1 MRLAKLSGIYIAIT
15 TALIVSSPPA
25 AADDTLKREEII
37 VIGEKIERNLLD
49 TNTSVSVQTAE
60 QLERSNDLSI
70 QEVFKRM
77 ASVVATGVGVQSFDF
92 SIRGIGTDGVGG
104 AGQEGLASIIVDGT
118 TTTRVQNARG
128 ITSLFDIERV
138 EVLRGPQS
146 TNRGK
151 NSLAGAVIV
160 KTKDP
165 QFEHETYV
173 KAEYASYNTYQ
184 AALAHTGPIN
194 DEFAYRVTIDHQ
206 YTDGFIDNL
215 ARGEDDYLEDRTT
228 SGRIKLLYAPAALPL
243 RAMVSH
249 TILDAKT
256 NNDIESYDTANK
268 RFISLNPYDSVM
280 KSDHSIT
287 TLHLDYDISDNL
299 SIKSITT
306 YNEFDSRDRN
316 NAYALTVP
324 TEEQAWKAGI
334 DQEEI
339 NQELRADYVSEKFT
353 GVLGIYYSDYE
364 ELNTRDGVGIADFLT
379 PFGPADLDIDFYNPM
394 DIETKAVFGEVDY
407 RMTDRITLTAGFR
420 YEELDF
426 DLLTSGVITLQPF
439 GIPFRDLTLEGDRD
453 QNEFLPKLAVN
464 YALTE
469 GQKVGFTFAEGYR
482 PGGVDLDIFAGAGAT
497 PYESEHTKNYELS
510 YKSLFLDDQLSINA
524 NLFYIDWKDMQT
536 SGSAQIRSGT
546 YNAGKA
552 TVYGGEFELTWTDN
566 DSFDFYFNA
575 GYSNTEFDEFVT
587 GGGANDFSGNE
598 FAYAPK
604 WTVAGG
610 GYYTYRGLT
619 LGAEASYRDSYYDNI
634 TNNFRVDSLTTV
646 NLSASYNYRNASVRI
661 YANNVFDEVIAS
673 RDIYQ
678 LQGQQL
684 GLLTDPIVV
693 GGRITFSF

>member
-1 MRLAKLSGIYIAIT
+1 MKFVKLSGVYIVTT
-15 TALIVSSPPA
+15 TAFFASSQVT
-25 AADDTLKREEII
+25 AADDALKREEII

-70 QEVFKRM
+70 QEAFKRM

-165 QFEHETYV
+165 QFEHETSL

-194 DEFAYRVTIDHQ
+194 DEFAYRITIDHQ
-206 YTDGFIDNL
+206 HTDGFIDNL

-228 SGRIKLLYAPAALPL
+228 SGRIKLLYAPAALPF
-243 RAMVSH
+243 RALLSH

-280 KSDHSIT
+280 KSDHNIT
-287 TLHLDYDISDNL
+287 TLHLDYEIGDSL
-299 SIKSITT
+299 SLKSITT

-316 NAYALTVP
+316 NAYALTLP

-334 DQEEI
+334 DQEEFT
-339 NQELRADYVSEKFT
+339 QELRADYVSEKLT
-353 GVLGIYYSDYE
+353 GVLGVYYSDYD
-364 ELNTRDGVGIADFLT
+364 ELNTRDGVGLVGFPT
-379 PFGPADLDIDFYNPM
+379 PFGFADLDIDFYNPTK
-394 DIETKAVFGEVDY
+394 IETQAVFSEFDY
-407 RMTDRITLTAGFR
+407 RLTDRITLTAGFR
-420 YEELDF
+420 YEKLDF
-426 DLLTSGVITLQPF
+426 DQSTAGAIVLQPF
-439 GIPFRDLTLEGDRD
+439 GFPFVDLTLDGDKD
-453 QNEFLPKLAVN
+453 QDVFLPKLAAN
-464 YALTE
+464 YAITDR
-469 GQKVGFTFAEGYR
+469 QKIGFTYAEGYR
-482 PGGVDLDIFAGAGAT
+482 PGGVDLDIFAGGLVT
-497 PYESEHTKNYELS
+497 PYDSEYTKNYELS
-510 YKSLFLDDQLSINA
+510 YKSLFLDDRLSVNA

-546 YNAGKA
+546 YNAGEA

-566 DSFDFYFNA
+566 NSFDLYFNA
-575 GYSNTEFDEFVT
+575 GYSNTQFDEFVT

-619 LGAEASYRDSYYDNI
+619 IGAEASYRDSYYDNI
-634 TNNFRVDSLTTV
+634 TNAFKVESLTTV
-646 NLSASYNYRNASVRI
+646 NLSASYSYRDVSVRI

-684 GLLTDPIVV
+684 GLLTDPVVV